1 MATPAWGDLAVQRAR
16 DGKTIRQICN
26 ELGTEWGETWNH
38 VRNAKGT
45 EGVTWHSAKWRITN
59 RLNQM
64 VKQNDRGAR
73 EQLKNEI
80 SEYVDYI
87 FTHARRMRN
96 RVERARNTLN
106 E

>member
-1 MATPAWGDLAVQRAR
+1 MATPEWGDLAVQRAL
-16 DGKTIRQICN
+16 DGKSIQQICN
-26 ELGTEWGETWNH
+26 ELGTEWRETWAH

-45 EGVTWHSAKWRITN
+45 EGVTWRSARWRITN

-64 VKQNDRGAR
+64 VKQRDRGGR
-73 EQLKNEI
+73 ELLKAEI

-87 FTHARRMRN
+87 FTQAKRMGN
-96 RVERARNTLN
+96 RVERARKTLN